1 MREYPPH
8 LTLEAIE
15 NDFLRGWDYTPRFC
29 FRLPDHAKPTFFW
42 QVPMA
47 DVVVVQL
54 VLISRDNL
62 SHSGPFC
69 LVDDTFLDDEPIT
82 ERSFR
87 AVWFHSTSLSET
99 IIRWVLDAPM
109 LLRGMYC
116 FILINGRA
124 LSHSLGSDTPTP
136 CTLRNGDV
144 ISFSLHDD
152 DGVVIDAIRHNI
164 PALSRVPPAGVPAHF
179 YDGRFVAERRR
190 RQNRLDAALGS
201 GALSLEGGGWGIREA
216 RSHGLASTLPL
227 RVRAYFYDEFGHLG
241 TREYGPAIQ
250 ESERHADYLQHWD
263 VPQLIFE
270 ICDYVPSGIVEA
282 SHRDSVRAE
291 CVLLSH
297 RVLPG
302 QTLCLFDGSML
313 AMRRSRR
320 PFHPSQGLHSFWTH
334 TTQVSDPCIRW
345 ILDIPRFLDGFYIFV
360 RINSFTLPLH
370 SRQFVPSGACFWL
383 SSRSH
388 YDRLIRD
395 NQLAPQLDISSSAD
409 ETFRSGFDDN
419 THGIHGGF
427 FFVGLSIGH
436 LVCCFGYCPL
446 SGGGELS
453 QSDMGKLSQQIKA
466 LELGFAAPQIRVV
479 LMTDSKATA
488 KMFKASNQDALK
500 SIFSAAAKR
509 IGLSPKAAAA
519 APSFEPSASVAAPD
533 KDDGWTTVVKKTKA
547 ARASSAPPA
556 PRPNHTVRTFSI
568 CPEGW
573 SVPVMEPDEVRPDAP
588 CIFALDDEAKAHSLW
603 ARCKSSSKAIAL
615 LAPRDLKVGTRDPV
629 SYLVPFFEK
638 APGLPTRRV
647 DLQVWL
653 HQLSTAEVSFAS
665 PRKVVDMGLSQ
676 KRTSVFR
683 ARIDKERI
691 SSNYRTDFAKGNK
704 AIMRAALT
712 PVLGDSLSKVIDLW
726 SPKLDPK
733 GEQVVFF
740 IRSLSQDAEELLK
753 LSRPDR
759 LVIYTPLEDTA
770 KFKHVWLKSEGA
782 PMSLSDV
789 EKIMSSVDHFG
800 AFNKQGTWAL
810 TVKDDQFSA
819 VKQSLRQNALPAYL
833 ILGLPADYVS
843 EQVEEFCEKLGWSVQ
858 VDPLSRRFRN
868 RRLQWIVRASSA
880 PPINSTYCSTGY
892 ARLRIDI
899 ESAVRQ
905 RSPSPPPRVD
915 IDDFQTLTFAQQT
928 ARPRPKIGPGRSAVG
943 VSAPPASYAQ
953 AHLRPSD

>member
-1 MREYPPH
+1 
-8 LTLEAIE
+8 
-15 NDFLRGWDYTPRFC
+15 
-29 FRLPDHAKPTFFW
+29 
-42 QVPMA
+42 MA
-47 DVVVVQL
+47 DVVVVVQL

-87 AVWFHSTSLSET
+87 AVGFHSTFLNET
-99 IIRWVLDAPM
+99 IIRWVLDAPT

-124 LSHSLGSDTPTP
+124 LSHSLGTDTPTS
-136 CTLRNGDV
+136 CILQDGDV

-152 DGVVIDAIRHNI
+152 DGVIIDGIRHNI
-164 PALSRVPPAGVPAHF
+164 PALSRVPPDGVPAHF
-179 YDGRFVAERRR
+179 YDGRFVTERRR
-190 RQNRLDAALGS
+190 RQDRLDAALGS
-201 GALSLEGGGWGIREA
+201 GALGLEGGGWGIREA
-216 RSHGLASTLPL
+216 RSHGLAPIQPL
-227 RVRAYFYDEFGHLG
+227 RIRAYFYDEFGHLG
-241 TREYGPAIQ
+241 TREYGPEIQ
-250 ESERHADYLQHWD
+250 EEERHDDYLQHWD

-270 ICDYVPSGIVEA
+270 ICDYVTSGIVEA
-282 SHRDSVRAE
+282 SQRDSVRAE

-302 QTLCLFDGSML
+302 QTLCLYDGSML
-313 AMRRSRR
+313 SMRRSRR

-334 TTQVSDPCIRW
+334 TTQVSDPCTRW

-360 RINSFTLPLH
+360 RINSFTLPLPLH

-395 NQLAPQLDISSSAD
+395 NELAPQLDVSSSAD

-427 FFVGLSIGH
+427 IFMGPSFGQ
-436 LVCCFGYCPL
+436 LVYCFGCCPL
-446 SGGGELS
+446 LGGGELS
-453 QSDMGKLSQQIKA
+453 QAEMGKLSQQIKA
-466 LELGFAAPQIRVV
+466 LELGFSAPHIRVV
-479 LMTDSKATA
+479 LMTDGKATA
-488 KMFKASNQDALK
+488 KMLKASNQGALK

-519 APSFEPSASVAAPD
+519 APSFEPSASVAVPD
-533 KDDGWTTVVKKTKA
+533 KDDGWTTVAKKTKA

-556 PRPNHTVRTFSI
+556 PRPNNTGRTFSI

-603 ARCKSSSKAIAL
+603 ARCKSSSTAIAL
-615 LAPRDLKVGTRDPV
+615 LAPRDLKVGTKDPV

-638 APGLPTRRV
+638 APGLPTRKI

-691 SSNYRTDFAKGNK
+691 SSNYCTDFAKGNK

-759 LVIYTPLEDTA
+759 LVIDTPLGDTA
-770 KFKHVWLKSEGA
+770 KFKHIWLKSEGA
-782 PMSLSDV
+782 PMSLS
-789 EKIMSSVDHFG
+789 ETERIMSSVDHFG
-800 AFNKQGTWAL
+800 VFNKQGTWAL
-810 TVKDDQFSA
+810 RGSKMTS
-819 VKQSLRQNALPAYL
+819 S
-833 ILGLPADYVS
+833 
-843 EQVEEFCEKLGWSVQ
+843 
-858 VDPLSRRFRN
+858 PLSSSLLDRMRSLLPLFWVSLPSRSRSFVTSLVGLFR
-868 RRLQWIVRASSA
+868 
-880 PPINSTYCSTGY
+880 
-892 ARLRIDI
+892 
-899 ESAVRQ
+899 
-905 RSPSPPPRVD
+905 
-915 IDDFQTLTFAQQT
+915 
-928 ARPRPKIGPGRSAVG
+928 
-943 VSAPPASYAQ
+943 
-953 AHLRPSD
+953 